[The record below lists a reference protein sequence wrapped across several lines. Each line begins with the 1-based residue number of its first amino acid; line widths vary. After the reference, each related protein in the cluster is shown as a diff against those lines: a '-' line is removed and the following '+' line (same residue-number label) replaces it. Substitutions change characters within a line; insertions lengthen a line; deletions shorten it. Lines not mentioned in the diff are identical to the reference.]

1 MSTISVR
8 LPDSLHKAAREE
20 AKRDNVS
27 INQLIA
33 SALGE
38 KLSALKTVDYLAQ
51 RAKRAP
57 TKKQFDKLM
66 RKIPDTL
73 PDKMDRF

>member
-20 AKRDNVS
+20 AKKDNVS
-27 INQLIA
+27 MNQLIA

-38 KLSALKTVDYLAQ
+38 KLSALKTVDYLTK
-51 RAKRAP
+51 RAKSAP
-57 TKKQFDKLM
+57 SRKQFEKIM
-66 RKIPDTL
+66 SKIPDTI
-73 PDKMDRF
+73 PNEIDRF

>member
-38 KLSALKTVDYLAQ
+38 KISALKTVEYLTQ

-57 TKKQFDKLM
+57 TKRQFE
-66 RKIPDTL
+66 KIMSKVPEKL